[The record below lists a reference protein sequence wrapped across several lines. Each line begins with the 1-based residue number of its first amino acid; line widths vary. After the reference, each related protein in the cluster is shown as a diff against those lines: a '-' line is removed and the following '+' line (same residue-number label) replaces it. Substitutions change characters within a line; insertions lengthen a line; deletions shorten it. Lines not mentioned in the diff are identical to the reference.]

1 MTLPRVAWPHAP
13 GRERDVRLPKF
24 AKVSPIGAPCH
35 AAIAVSRMRNEDSK
49 IRRRRV
55 MVGSTHPAPHDA
67 RHATCGASHARIDP
81 RAFHRCVIHR
91 HAHRVVCECHARAMC
106 RCACRSRIERVRA
119 RVHRAKFRS
128 RCGIRASVFLR
139 ARALASVSM
148 HALVPM
154 PSRAA
159 RARAPRI
166 AVRMRVAVN
175 RYEHWVCGKRVS
187 APNNV
192 STRASEARPCA
203 FARSS
208 HMHARPRS
216 R

>member
-1 MTLPRVAWPHAP
+1 MR
-13 GRERDVRLPKF
+13 R
-24 AKVSPIGAPCH
+24 SPCRACE
-35 AAIAVSRMRNEDSK
+35 MK
-49 IRRRRV
+49 IRRF
-55 MVGSTHPAPHDA
+55 AE
-67 RHATCGASHARIDP
+67 GASWSGRRIRLRTMRGMRLAARRMHGSI